1 MTNHLSVT
9 VIKMM
14 KIGGKTAVFLPSSPT
29 FLLNSLD
36 LVRRDRQNFVKK
48 DTLGKLECY
57 GLTGA
62 DKIENM
68 KILTIIETNHM

>member
-29 FLLNSLD
+29 LPLNSLD
-36 LVRRDRQNFVKK
+36 LVTRERQNFVKK
-48 DTLGKLECY
+48 DT
-57 GLTGA
+57 
-62 DKIENM
+62 IP
-68 KILTIIETNHM
+68 